1 MLDAEEIVFIL
12 SRVTVG
18 TEFWQGGLKV
28 MFDEAVGTVRNGLRL
43 ESDSMGKIWV
53 PADRLW
59 GADTERALAHFK
71 IGEDLIP
78 KELVRA
84 IIIVKQASARAN
96 HDLGMLDEEK
106 AHAILQ
112 AAGEAAEGRL
122 DGHFPLS
129 VWLSGSGTQL
139 NMNVNE
145 VIANRAIQILGG
157 TMGTKTPVHPNDH
170 INMSQSTNDVFPT
183 AMNVAA
189 SLAIRDHLVP
199 MARKLRDG
207 LDEKA
212 KAWANITKIGRTHLM
227 DAVPLT
233 LGQEFSGYV
242 AMIDDDLERLA
253 SALPGLYRLAIGGT
267 AVGTGMAAEKRFG
280 ELAVCHIAEITDL
293 PVVAAPNRFAVQG
306 AHDAMV
312 MVSGALRTMAVS
324 LYKIANDIRLLA
336 SGPDCGLHELILPAN
351 EPGSSIMPGK
361 VNPTQCEAMTMVA
374 VQVMG
379 YDTAVAFA
387 GAGGHLEL
395 NAYKPLMAFNVIQ
408 SIRLLSD
415 ACGSFAEF
423 LVAGMEPNRKRID
436 DYLNRS
442 LMLVTALVPV
452 LGYDRAAEI
461 AHLAAGEGLTLK
473 EAALRLRYI
482 SADQFDRVVDP
493 YRMANPDG

>member
-1 MLDAEEIVFIL
+1 MEVHI
-12 SRVTVG
+12 
-18 TEFWQGGLKV
+18 TEVKGLKA
-28 MFDEAVGTVRNGLRL
+28 MLNEPEGTVKNGQRL
-43 ESDSMGKIWV
+43 ESDGMGKIWV
-53 PADRLW
+53 AADRLW
-59 GADTERALAHFK
+59 GADTQRALAHFR
-71 IGEDLIP
+71 IGEDLTP
-78 KELVRA
+78 RELVRA
-84 IIIVKQASARAN
+84 LVIVKQAAAKAN
-96 HDLGMLDEEK
+96 HDLGKLDDGK
-106 AHAILQ
+106 AKAILQ
-112 AAGEAAEGRL
+112 AASEAAEGKL
-122 DGHFPLS
+122 DGHFPLP

-145 VIANRAIQILGG
+145 VIANRAVQLLGG
-157 TMGTKTPVHPNDH
+157 TIGTKTPVHPNDH
-170 INMSQSTNDVFPT
+170 VNMSQSTNDVFPT
-183 AMNVAA
+183 AMNIAV

-199 MARKLRDG
+199 MVRKLRDG

-212 KAWANITKIGRTHLM
+212 RAWAGITKIGRTHLM

-242 AMIDDDLERLA
+242 AMVDDDLERLDA
-253 SALPGLYRLAIGGT
+253 VLPGLYRLAVGGT
-267 AVGTGMAAEKRFG
+267 AVGTGIAAAKGFG
-280 ELAVCHIAEITDL
+280 EMTVRHIAEITGL

-312 MVSGALRTMAVS
+312 MVSGTLKTMAVS

-336 SGPDCGLHELILPAN
+336 SGPSCGLNELILPAN

-361 VNPTQCEAMTMVA
+361 VNPTQCEVMTMVA

-379 YDTAVAFA
+379 YDAAVTFA
-387 GAGGHLEL
+387 GAGGHLEM
-395 NAYKPLMAFNVIQ
+395 NAYKPLMAFNVLQ

-415 ACGSFAEF
+415 ACSSFAEF

-452 LGYDRAAEI
+452 IGYDKAAQI
-461 AHLAAGEGLTLK
+461 AHLADSEGLTLK
-473 EAALRLRYI
+473 EASLRLGYI
-482 SADQFDRVVDP
+482 SADEFDRVVDP

>member
-1 MLDAEEIVFIL
+1 
-12 SRVTVG
+12 
-18 TEFWQGGLKV
+18 
-28 MFDEAVGTVRNGLRL
+28 MFDESEGTVKNGLRL

-59 GADTERALAHFK
+59 GAGTQRALVHFR
-71 IGEDLIP
+71 IGEDSNPRELIRA
-78 KELVRA
+78 LV
-84 IIIVKQASARAN
+84 IVKQAAAKAN
-96 HDLGMLDEEK
+96 HDLGKLGEEK
-106 AHAILQ
+106 AKAILQ
-112 AAGEAAEGRL
+112 AASEALAGKL
-122 DGHFPLS
+122 DGHFPLP

-145 VIANRAIQILGG
+145 VLANRAIQLLGG
-157 TMGTKTPVHPNDH
+157 TVGTKRPVHPNDH
-170 INMSQSTNDVFPT
+170 VNMSQSTNDVVPT
-183 AMNVAA
+183 AMHIAA
-189 SLAIRDHLVP
+189 SLAIRDHLIP
-199 MARKLRDG
+199 MVSKLRNG

-212 KAWANITKIGRTHLM
+212 RAWANITKIGRTHLM

-242 AMIDDDLERLA
+242 AMLDDDLERLA
-253 SALPGLYRLAIGGT
+253 AVLPGLYRLAIGGT
-267 AVGTGMAAEKRFG
+267 AVGTGIAAEKGFG
-280 ELAVCHIAEITDL
+280 ASAVRHIAEITGL
-293 PVVAAPNRFAVQG
+293 PVMAAPNRFAVQG

-312 MVSGALRTMAVS
+312 MVSAACKTMAVS
-324 LYKIANDIRLLA
+324 LFKIASDIRLLA

-361 VNPTQCEAMTMVA
+361 VNPSQCEAMTMVA

-387 GAGGHLEL
+387 GAGSHLEM
-395 NAYKPLMAFNVIQ
+395 NAYKPLMALNVIQ

-442 LMLVTALVPV
+442 LMLVTALVPII
-452 LGYDRAAEI
+452 GYDRATQI
-461 AHLAAGEGLTLK
+461 AQLASGEDLTLK
-473 EAALRLRYI
+473 EAALRLGYI
-482 SADQFDRVVDP
+482 SADEFDRVVDP
-493 YRMANPDG
+493 YKMTNPDG